1 MLSRIDDIIYPNRC
15 EVIELASQRYIYPIY
30 KNGSGSITEYAKL
43 SQYKTLFN
51 EQIRRVELINVILRD
66 PLSRF
71 ISGVNTYV
79 FNTKRDNPNLD
90 VSTIL
95 YFVEHY
101 LFLNR
106 HYAPQFFWL
115 LNLARFSRPDTL
127 VTFSPMTE
135 IGQLTD
141 RHSRAN
147 VEPITDK
154 LKEKIE
160 SFDWSKLDLYLQLDQ
175 ILLDHIGQTTTMHDL
190 ITHIQLDH
198 KKLYEL
204 VFQPTL
210 NIADVLS

>member
-106 HYAPQFFWL
+106 HYSPQVGWI
-115 LNLARFSRPDTL
+115 LNLSKYTNDSTKIRLFGMDSLLEFTPLHSRPQEENILTVDDISRL
-127 VTFSPMTE
+127 QANQDLLPYIKLDNSLLE
-135 IGQLTD
+135 LIGQELTVAELLKYIKD
-141 RHSRAN
+141 KNPN
-147 VEPITDK
+147 VLP
-154 LKEKIE
+154 
-160 SFDWSKLDLYLQLDQ
+160 
-175 ILLDHIGQTTTMHDL
+175 
-190 ITHIQLDH
+190 
-198 KKLYEL
+198 
-204 VFQPTL
+204 
-210 NIADVLS
+210 